1 MHRQRN
7 VLGEATRSTGRRL
20 FEAALAGGAQATE
33 APTTGGISP
42 GKRADFVV
50 LDHHHPALAAAQGDS
65 LLDAWLF
72 AADNA
77 AIKTVYCRGVPVVRE
92 RPPCRPR
99 GAQPALSQGLERAWP
114 ERLRWGRAT
123 PVARLLPR
131 EDAPL
136 EWRAPGHE
144 C

>member
-20 FEAALAGGAQATE
+20 FEAALAGGAQATD

-50 LDHHHPALAAAQGDS
+50 LDRHHPALAAAQDDS

-77 AIKTVYCRGVPVVRE
+77 AIKTVYCGGVPVVQNGRHVARE
-92 RPPCRPR
+92 E
-99 GAQPALSQGLERAWP
+99 LSQRYRKTLNGLA
-114 ERLRWGRAT
+114 
-123 PVARLLPR
+123 
-131 EDAPL
+131 
-136 EWRAPGHE
+136 
-144 C
+144 

>member
-20 FEAALAGGAQATE
+20 FETALAGGARATD
-33 APTTGGISP
+33 ATGDGRHRP

-50 LDHHHPALAAAQGDS
+50 LDHQHPSLAAAQDDS

-77 AIKTVYCRGVPVVRE
+77 AIKTVYCRGVPVVQNGRHVARDE
-92 RPPCRPR
+92 LGQRYRK
-99 GAQPALSQGLERAWP
+99 ALSGLA
-114 ERLRWGRAT
+114 
-123 PVARLLPR
+123 
-131 EDAPL
+131 
-136 EWRAPGHE
+136 
-144 C
+144 